1 LDAEMKKVMLN
12 LSHKSP
18 ARLASLCDQ
27 IHQIASGTHMAVA
40 IQAPDVKKNT
50 KGRPSPKN
58 NTSKSNKRNLSA
70 FEVVQTALKKD
81 ESAKKREAKQS
92 ETNVQKS
99 KRMKKTIHTFEESEV
114 DDYNSSSESNIS
126 LPEANDKSA
135 YDIQISKDSKP
146 ISAEGPNVTP
156 VLEKKES
163 DVRFLLITYLNHLL
177 GLIQF
182 ILQLQHKHS
191 SEIPNHFQLWI
202 KSIYDPVGDGNCGF
216 HCVAKALGYDQG

>member
-1 LDAEMKKVMLN
+1 
-12 LSHKSP
+12 
-18 ARLASLCDQ
+18 
-27 IHQIASGTHMAVA
+27 MAVA

-135 YDIQISKDSKP
+135 SDIQISKDNKP
-146 ISAEGPNVTP
+146 IRAEGPNVTP

-163 DVRFLLITYLNHLL
+163 D
-177 GLIQF
+177 
-182 ILQLQHKHS
+182 LQHKHS

-216 HCVAKALGYDQG
+216 HCVAKALGYDQEVETILDQLDLKPNKDNPDALEITRANWLS